1 MLYSVALL
9 VQYGSATA
17 AAAVWDSGTFSNM
30 MGRTNG
36 QAQPFRLIMQSVR
49 PCTPQRSA
57 TNNPLSLS
65 QPPFVSHACVATMPT
80 HAGRERGQPGCCPAS
95 GLQPGHVRRQGT
107 EFKDAIYYS
116 ATYGQG
122 TPPCALTVSGS
133 GGGFISVSDSTY
145 TALYVQP
152 PTFQVRLALT
162 S

>member
-1 MLYSVALL
+1 MHALPPCQPTPHASVANPGAARLQDCNL
-9 VQYGSATA
+9 VMY
-17 AAAVWDSGTFSNM
+17 D
-30 MGRTNG
+30 
-36 QAQPFRLIMQSVR
+36 
-49 PCTPQRSA
+49 
-57 TNNPLSLS
+57 
-65 QPPFVSHACVATMPT
+65 
-80 HAGRERGQPGCCPAS
+80 AG
-95 GLQPGHVRRQGT
+95 GT